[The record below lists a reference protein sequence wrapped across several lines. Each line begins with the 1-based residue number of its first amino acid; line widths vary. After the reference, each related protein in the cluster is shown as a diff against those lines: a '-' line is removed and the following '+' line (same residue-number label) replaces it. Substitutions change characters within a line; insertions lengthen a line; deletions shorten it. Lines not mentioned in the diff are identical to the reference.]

1 MTYADFRSRQERYLE
16 RVTPRG
22 GTDAI
27 DLIPEKDY
35 GGDFTVKLLDSDGI
49 QESLDV
55 ARAKAEAQ
63 GRPFDEGREK
73 GLLIGE
79 VAGDLTREAKLEY
92 DKFVPAENPDKLL
105 AGLSGFYAE
114 MTGGGDLAA
123 DCRTEAGRRD
133 IARLLGKDDLS
144 GVSEVEAA
152 AALTAVTKT
161 RALPAFLDLNNTN
174 TMAAYHLIVVEN
186 KSANPY
192 GFYKSRLENMPE
204 ETKKR
209 LLPLADK
216 LMPVTHDGG
225 AWHEMTH
232 ALGTDDE
239 SKCEGFRF
247 LKTLKEYQEPALI
260 LPDVNAR
267 LYNNLSTLETIRKD
281 ARKGETTLNG
291 NFRYIMPAM
300 LIYTV
305 ENAADLAAEASKMS
319 DAELMEKNKEIVAR
333 TAYPKETET
342 AFRSLAETCDSP
354 EALALKMQEA
364 YKNGANHPETGAV
377 YALANDFVR
386 AAHLLNPSIPADR
399 LVETVFAPENFSSQS
414 RNAGKEKIEAKTDFV
429 LSPAEK
435 KRCQALYA
443 EIRQNDPS
451 LSATEVNKAFAVAVV
466 KDAWREKREVEAEL
480 EDPKKARHIL
490 FDAQECLSRTKQI
503 NACLMR
509 SRNAALIAR
518 TYAAEFERGMTKRG
532 LHDTLKTIDGRLS
545 EEKAGTRNSAKT
557 RESVPATV
565 SAKVFG
571 QRSGRGV

>member
-73 GLLIGE
+73 GRLIGE

-152 AALTAVTKT
+152 AALAAVTKT
-161 RALPAFLDLNNTN
+161 RVLPEYLDLNNTN

-305 ENAADLAAEASKMS
+305 ENAADLA
-319 DAELMEKNKEIVAR
+319 
-333 TAYPKETET
+333 
-342 AFRSLAETCDSP
+342 AETCDSP

-532 LHDTLKTIDGRLS
+532 LHDTLKTIDGRFS

-565 SAKVFG
+565 SVKVFG
-571 QRSGRGV
+571 RRGGRGV